1 VEKSDCQKSIVF
13 NRRIFVLTLFLN
25 FLRFFLSIE
34 EIITT
39 LTKEKINTNN
49 EKGSKTG
56 QPT

>member
-1 VEKSDCQKSIVF
+1 MSMSMSIIDVDVVF
-13 NRRIFVLTLFLN
+13 FIYT
-25 FLRFFLSIE
+25 S
-34 EIITT
+34 